1 MIIAIDG
8 PAGSG
13 KSTVARIIAQK
24 LGFNYIET
32 GSMYRAVAW
41 KTNKDNIDPK
51 DLDKVSSLAE
61 ELIIEF
67 LPSIEGQRVLVNG
80 KDLTSILKTESIGQ
94 IAAIV
99 AANPRVR
106 ELMVAKQRKMGEIDN
121 VVMDG
126 RDIGTDVFPN
136 AEIKFFLNADPEE
149 RAHRRYLELK
159 KKFPDL
165 KLEEVIK
172 QMKQRDYEDE
182 NRSVSPLRPAEDAIM
197 VDTTG
202 QKIDEVI
209 EEVFKTIQSVQKR

>member
-41 KTNKDNIDPK
+41 KTDEDNVDPK
-51 DLDKVSSLAE
+51 NLDQVSLLAKK
-61 ELIIEF
+61 LVIEF
-67 LPSIEGQRVLVNG
+67 VPNTEGQKVLVNG
-80 KDLTSILKTESIGQ
+80 KDLTTILKTESIGQ

-99 AANPRVR
+99 AANPKVR
-106 ELMVAKQRKMGEIDN
+106 ELMVAKQRQMGKTGN

-136 AEIKFFLNADPEE
+136 AERKFFLKADPEE
-149 RAHRRYLELK
+149 RARRRYLELK
-159 KKFPDL
+159 EKYPGL
-165 KLEEVIK
+165 KLDEVIK
-172 QMKQRDYEDE
+172 QMKQRDFEDE
-182 NRSVSPLRPAEDAIM
+182 NRAVSPLRPAEDAVI

-202 QKIDEVI
+202 LTIDEVI
-209 EEVFKTIQSVQKR
+209 ERVSNAIQSVQEK